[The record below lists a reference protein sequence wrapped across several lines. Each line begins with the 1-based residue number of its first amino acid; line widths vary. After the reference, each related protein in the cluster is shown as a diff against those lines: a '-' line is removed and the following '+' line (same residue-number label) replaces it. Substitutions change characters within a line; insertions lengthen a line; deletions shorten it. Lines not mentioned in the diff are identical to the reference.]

1 MVTVAV
7 LYPGHSAEDEFSTL
21 QSRIRNAAF
30 PVIHTWEGAT
40 EHDIDALLEI
50 GSQQRLTPA
59 ARAAAQLH
67 PDAVMWACTSGSF
80 VYGWYGS
87 SDQAHWVEEAAGVS
101 SSSTSLA
108 FVAAAHHLGVQS
120 VAVAATYPHD
130 VTAEFVRY
138 LEDAGLTITA
148 ASAQDVPSGEDA
160 GALGPDW
167 VLNLART
174 AELGDA
180 ECLLLPDTALHTVEA
195 LPDLEAAVGMPV
207 LTANQV
213 TAWYGLILAGHP
225 AVADGLGALFQ
236 SG

>member
-1 MVTVAV
+1 
-7 LYPGHSAEDEFSTL
+7 
-21 QSRIRNAAF
+21 
-30 PVIHTWEGAT
+30 
-40 EHDIDALLEI
+40 
-50 GSQQRLTPA
+50 
-59 ARAAAQLH
+59 
-67 PDAVMWACTSGSF
+67 
-80 VYGWYGS
+80 YGWYGS

-148 ASAQDVPSGEDA
+148 ASAHDVPSGEDA

-180 ECLLLPDTALHTVEA
+180 ECLVLPDTAIHTIEA
-195 LPDLEAAVGMPV
+195 LPDLEAPVGLPV
-207 LTANQV
+207 RT
-213 TAWYGLILAGHP
+213 TDP
-225 AVADGLGALFQ
+225 GAAEH
-236 SG
+236 